1 MLPIWCLLLAAATLC
16 TVQTLRPS
24 LWQRAA
30 CMLAAALAGLTAFAA
45 PMPAA
50 WLLPVLPA
58 ALWALTPTA
67 LVRRREDVSALVF
80 RCAAAAFGHVLLL
93 FCQTAF

>member
-58 ALWALTPTA
+58 AQG
-67 LVRRREDVSALVF
+67 R
-80 RCAAAAFGHVLLL
+80 
-93 FCQTAF
+93 